1 MKNNMKLIW
10 NGHSCFTLEAAGDTL
25 VIDPYLDDSV
35 PGLSHLRLRADR
47 VYCSHDHR
55 DHGGTEVVELTGR
68 TPSIQVEQL
77 HTWHDDQQGAKRG
90 SNIIH
95 IFQAEGLRVAHL
107 GDLGCELEPEQLEAL
122 KNLDALMIPVGGFY
136 TIDAAQAKALV
147 EQLKPRVTVPMHY
160 RGENFGY
167 DVIGPLEDY
176 LKLCSDVVR
185 YPDNVLTLDR
195 DTPAQTAVLTY
206 QP

>member
-1 MKNNMKLIW
+1 M
-10 NGHSCFTLEAAGDTL
+10 
-25 VIDPYLDDSV
+25 
-35 PGLSHLRLRADR
+35 
-47 VYCSHDHR
+47 
-55 DHGGTEVVELTGR
+55 
-68 TPSIQVEQL
+68 
-77 HTWHDDQQGAKRG
+77 
-90 SNIIH
+90 
-95 IFQAEGLRVAHL
+95 AHL